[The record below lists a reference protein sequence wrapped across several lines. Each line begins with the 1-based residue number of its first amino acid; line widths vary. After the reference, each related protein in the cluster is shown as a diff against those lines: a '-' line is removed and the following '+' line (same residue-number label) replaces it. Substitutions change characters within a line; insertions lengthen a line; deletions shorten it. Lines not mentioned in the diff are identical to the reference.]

1 MESESYPPEIPQI
14 EIGGLY
20 DFLDYKAMLES
31 AGFANVQDFDLGP
44 IKAVKPGGE
53 G

>member
-1 MESESYPPEIPQI
+1 MWDGLWLYVATAA
-14 EIGGLY
+14 GGLY
-20 DFLDYKAMLES
+20 DFVEYKAMLES

-53 G
+53 R